1 MTVSELVGKL
11 KNGELAAELGVAP
24 STVSKWKERGSVPG
38 EHWYGIV
45 RFAEHR
51 GVSGITL
58 EALASVHSKTE
69 LVSGGAAA

>member
-11 KNGELAAELGVAP
+11 KTGELAAELGVAP
-24 STVSKWKERGSVPG
+24 STVSKWKDRGAVPG
-38 EHWYGIV
+38 EYWFALV

-58 EALASVHSKTE
+58 EALASVHSRPE
-69 LVSGGAAA
+69 SAEARA